1 MFAQGVKRGEVLS
14 QPRPNIVLMTFFRSG
29 GSVRKPRSLAITGL
43 LVLAIVSLAAI
54 PSGYVIQ
61 RPGAVFNVMA
71 EVENKPVISSQDLES
86 YPSES
91 KFDVTTISLLG
102 NRESNPN
109 WIQVLFAWAD
119 PSQVVLPL
127 DEVFPP
133 SKTTEQVRAESTAQM
148 EISQQ
153 DAIAVALDYLG
164 YEVPRRLYVNAVI
177 EKTPAAGKVIAGDY
191 VVSAG
196 GVKVET
202 FEELREQITKTEG
215 AEMELGLERDG
226 KLIELRIK
234 PQARDD
240 SYYIG
245 AMVGYTYVFPKKISL
260 QLGDVGGPSGG
271 LMFSLGI
278 VDRFT
283 PGSLAGKNHIAG
295 TGTIS
300 GEGKV
305 GPIGGIRLKMIAA
318 ERAGADLFLVPSENC
333 EEAEGFVPEGLRA
346 VSVAN
351 FQEAIQAIDRLNSG
365 DEFSP
370 LSCKSN

>member
-1 MFAQGVKRGEVLS
+1 M
-14 QPRPNIVLMTFFRSG
+14 
-29 GSVRKPRSLAITGL
+29 LALI
-43 LVLAIVSLAAI
+43 SLAAV

-71 EVENKPVISSQDLES
+71 EVDGKQVITSVELTSYES
-86 YPSES
+86 DSR
-91 KFDVTTISLLG
+91 FDVTTISLLG

-119 PSQVVLPL
+119 PDQVVLPL

-133 SKTTEQVRAESTAQM
+133 SKTTAEVRAESTAQM

-153 DAIAVALDYLG
+153 DAIAVALGHLG
-164 YEVPRRLYVNAVI
+164 YEVPRRLYVNAVVAD
-177 EKTPAAGKVIAGDY
+177 TPAAGLVIAGDF
-191 VVSAG
+191 VISAG
-196 GVKVET
+196 GVKVAT

-215 AEMELGLERDG
+215 AEMELTVERDG
-226 KLIELRIK
+226 KLVQLK
-234 PQARDD
+234 LAPQPRDD

-245 AMVGYTYVFPKKISL
+245 AMVGYTYEFPKKVEL

-271 LMFSLGI
+271 LMFTLGI

-283 PGSLAGKNHIAG
+283 PGSLAKDSHVAG

-300 GEGKV
+300 GEGNV
-305 GPIGGIRLKMIAA
+305 GPIGGIRLKMVAA
-318 ERAGADLFLVPSENC
+318 ERAGADLFLVPDGNC
-333 EEAEGFVPEGLRA
+333 EEAEGFVPQGLAA

-351 FQEAIQAIDRLNSG
+351 FEEAILAIENLNAG
-365 DEFSP
+365 KTFP
-370 LSCKSN
+370 ALSCKN

>member
-1 MFAQGVKRGEVLS
+1 MLTVLS
-14 QPRPNIVLMTFFRSG
+14 AGESNIYSMTFFRSG
-29 GSVRKPRSLAITGL
+29 RPPRRPRSWAITGL
-43 LVLAIVSLAAI
+43 LVLALISLAAV

-71 EVENKPVISSQDLES
+71 EVEGEPVISSRELTS
-86 YPSES
+86 YDSDS
-91 KFDVTTISLLG
+91 RFDVTTISLLG

-119 PSQVVLPL
+119 PDQVVLPL

-133 SKTTEQVRAESTAQM
+133 SKTTAEVRAESTAQM

-153 DAIAVALDYLG
+153 DAIAVALGHLG
-164 YEVPRRLYVNAVI
+164 YEVPRRLYVNAVVAD
-177 EKTPAAGKVIAGDY
+177 TPASGLVVAGDF
-191 VVSAG
+191 VISAG
-196 GVKVET
+196 GVKVQT

-215 AEMELGLERDG
+215 AQMELTVERDG
-226 KLIELRIK
+226 KLVQLELA
-234 PQARDD
+234 PQPRDD

-245 AMVGYTYVFPKKISL
+245 AMVGYTYQFPKKVEL

-271 LMFSLGI
+271 LMFTLGI

-283 PGSLAGKNHIAG
+283 PGSLAKDHHVAG

-300 GEGKV
+300 GEGSV

-318 ERAGADLFLVPSENC
+318 DRAGADLFLVPEGNC
-333 EEAEGFVPEGLRA
+333 EEAEGFVPEGLAA

-351 FQEAIQAIDRLNSG
+351 FEEAIQAVENLNAG
-365 DEFSP
+365 KTFP
-370 LSCKSN
+370 ALSCKTN